1 MPIRL
6 RLLLSVAL
14 LACSSP
20 LLAVEKVD
28 LDYTVRF
35 LPDSDQAEVRLT
47 LNQGEAVR
55 SLSFNLGKK
64 GYYSDF
70 KTDGTWQLDA
80 AQPGERQSG
89 VWQPG
94 KGKTSLSYRVR
105 INHPRPA
112 ADGKAVS
119 YDARMTADWALLRGD
134 DLVPSA
140 KLDQHDGTELASRL
154 QFELP
159 KGWKSVETGWP
170 RIGKNRF
177 RIDNP
182 SRLLDRPTG
191 WILAG
196 KIGTRRAKLGETE
209 VTVAAP
215 IGAGMR
221 RMDVLT
227 MLTFVWPQVQA
238 VFPRDPAKLL
248 VVGAGNPMW
257 RGGLSASNSL
267 FMHADR
273 PLVSENG
280 TSSLVHELVHV
291 FSRIRDTDQS
301 DWISEGLAEYYA
313 IELVHRAGG
322 MSEDRYK
329 AVNANLKQWSRKV
342 VSLRGNSVSGRTTAR
357 AVLLLQDLD
366 REIRKATGNKRS
378 LDDVSR
384 GLMRMDVVST
394 KDFVSVAED
403 VMGGASKVLDTP
415 LLKAID

>member
-1 MPIRL
+1 MPSL
-6 RLLLSVAL
+6 RHAFVSAVLLLA
-14 LACSSP
+14 SSP
-20 LLAVEKVD
+20 LWAVEKVD
-28 LDYTVRF
+28 LDYTVRL

-47 LNQGEAVR
+47 LAKGEAVR

-64 GYYSDF
+64 GYFSDF
-70 KTDGTWQLDA
+70 TTDGTWQLNA
-80 AQPGERQSG
+80 AQAGEQQQG

-105 INHPRPA
+105 ISHPRPA
-112 ADGKAVS
+112 ADGKATR

-140 KLDQHDGTELASRL
+140 RLDQHDGVELVSRL

-170 RIGKNRF
+170 RVGKNRF

-182 SRLLDRPTG
+182 SRLFDRPTG
-191 WILAG
+191 WMLAG
-196 KIGTRRAKLGETE
+196 KIGTRRTTLGETE

-215 IGAGMR
+215 VGSGVR

-248 VVGAGNPMW
+248 VVGAGDPMW

-291 FSRIRDTDQS
+291 FSRIRDTDNS

-313 IELVHRAGG
+313 IELLHRAGG
-322 MSEDRYK
+322 MTTERYK

-342 VSLRGNSVSGRTTAR
+342 VSLRGNSVSGKTTAR

-394 KDFVSVAED
+394 KDFVGVAED

-415 LLKAID
+415 LLKQAD